1 MSAFRWFFVVLS
13 FVAAVGASG
22 FVVWSTW
29 PEAGG
34 TVALPLLSHV
44 LGGGAFLLE
53 LLSRAWKIQLSARA
67 LRVPLGFGAALRTCL
82 GGDFGAAVTPARS
95 GAEPARY
102 LVLTEARVPAAGRLL
117 ILFAELVL
125 EMFSLAAVVLVLAV
139 AFRGAGGA
147 LLGLEGLVGGYA
159 AFVLGVGA
167 AGLALAR
174 RNAHGPPPA
183 WARWMGAGR
192 WRAVQR
198 SLRQLRASVD
208 AVRHARGGMMTLAF
222 LASVVHVVARVLVL
236 PGLVY
241 GAGALATAAARDVA
255 PLVLWPLALT
265 YGGVVAPVP
274 GGGGAIEALFAAT
287 LAGHIPARIFGA
299 SLIWWRVYTF
309 YAYVVLGAFAAGR
322 TALRALRARGRRHE
336 AAEVARARTGLTG
349 EHPSPNALPPTPAG
363 PADAAARGAAAR
375 GA

>member
-1 MSAFRWFFVVLS
+1 VSPLRWFFVVLS
-13 FVAAVGASG
+13 FVAAVGASA

-29 PEAGG
+29 PAAGG
-34 TVALPLLSHV
+34 TVGLPLLSH
-44 LGGGAFLLE
+44 LLAGGALVVDLV
-53 LLSRAWKIQLSARA
+53 SRAWKIQLSARA
-67 LRVPLGFGAALRTCL
+67 LHVPLGFGAAMRACL

-102 LVLTEARVPAAGRLL
+102 LVLAEARVPAAGRLL
-117 ILFAELVL
+117 IMFAELVL
-125 EMFSLAAVVLVLAV
+125 EMLSLIVLVAALSV
-139 AFRGAGGA
+139 LFRDAGGA
-147 LLGLEGLVGGYA
+147 LVGLVGLVGGYS
-159 AFVLGVGA
+159 AFVLGVGVV
-167 AGLALAR
+167 GLLLAR
-174 RNAHGPPPA
+174 RNAHGPPPR

-198 SLRQLRASVD
+198 SLRQLRASVA
-208 AVRHARGGMMTLAF
+208 AVRLARPGLMALSL
-222 LASVVHVVARVLVL
+222 LASIVHVATRVAVL

-241 GAGALATAAARDVA
+241 GAGGLPDPSAQALA
-255 PLVLWPLALT
+255 PLVLWPIALT

-336 AAEVARARTGLTG
+336 EADARARTGRTG
-349 EHPSPNALPPTPAG
+349 EHAAPGAPPGAGGRGTAPNP
-363 PADAAARGAAAR
+363 AARGA
-375 GA
+375 

>member
-1 MSAFRWFFVVLS
+1 VTPLRWLLVLS
-13 FVAAVGASG
+13 SFAAAVGASA

-29 PEAGG
+29 PAAGG

-53 LLSRAWKIQLSARA
+53 LFSRAWKIQLSARA

-82 GGDFGAAVTPARS
+82 GGDFGAAITPARS

-102 LVLTEARVPAAGRLL
+102 LVLTEARVPAAGRIL

-125 EMFSLAAVVLVLAV
+125 EMFSLAAVVAALALL
-139 AFRGAGGA
+139 FRGAGGA

-159 AFVLGVGA
+159 AFVLGVGG

-174 RNAHGPPPA
+174 RNAKGPPPR

-208 AVRHARGGMMTLAF
+208 AVRRARHGMMTLAF

-241 GAGALATAAARDVA
+241 GASALAPHALA
-255 PLVLWPLALT
+255 PLVLWPLALA

-287 LAGHIPARIFGA
+287 LAGHIPARVFGA

-336 AAEVARARTGLTG
+336 AAAERGPPGRAGGAGGGAERTG
-349 EHPSPNALPPTPAG
+349 EHPVAAG
-363 PADAAARGAAAR
+363 A
-375 GA
+375 

>member
-1 MSAFRWFFVVLS
+1 
-13 FVAAVGASG
+13 
-22 FVVWSTW
+22 
-29 PEAGG
+29 
-34 TVALPLLSHV
+34 
-44 LGGGAFLLE
+44 
-53 LLSRAWKIQLSARA
+53 
-67 LRVPLGFGAALRTCL
+67 VPLSFGAALRTCL

-125 EMFSLAAVVLVLAV
+125 EMFSLAAVVLLLALV
-139 AFRGAGGA
+139 FRGSGGA
-147 LLGLEGLVGGYA
+147 LLGLQGLVGGYA
-159 AFVLGVGA
+159 AFILGIGA
-167 AGLALAR
+167 LGLLLAR
-174 RNAHGPPPA
+174 RNAHGPPPR
-183 WARWMGAGR
+183 WARWLGAGR

-198 SLRQLRASVD
+198 SLRQLRTSVA
-208 AVRHARGGMMTLAF
+208 AVRDARVGMMTAAF
-222 LASVVHVVARVLVL
+222 VASVVHVIARVLVL

-241 GAGALATAAARDVA
+241 GAGGLVAPTTRTVA

-287 LAGHIPARIFGA
+287 LAGSIPARIFGA

-309 YAYVVLGAFAAGR
+309 YAYVVLGAVAAGR

-336 AAEVARARTGLTG
+336 EVEARARTGRTG
-349 EHPSPNALPPTPAG
+349 EHPSPPTDYVTAT
-363 PADAAARGAAAR
+363 GA
-375 GA
+375 

>member
-1 MSAFRWFFVVLS
+1 MSPVRWFFVLLS
-13 FVAAVGASG
+13 FVAAVGASA

-29 PEAGG
+29 PAAGG
-34 TVALPLLSHV
+34 TVTLPLVSHL
-44 LGGGAFLLE
+44 LGGGALLLE

-67 LRVPLGFGAALRTCL
+67 LRVPLSFGAAVRTCL

-125 EMFSLAAVVLVLAV
+125 EMFSLAAVVLALALL
-139 AFRGAGGA
+139 FRGAGGA
-147 LLGLEGLVGGYA
+147 LVGLEGLVGGYA
-159 AFVLGVGA
+159 AFVLGAGA
-167 AGLALAR
+167 LGLLLAR
-174 RNAHGPPPA
+174 RNAHGPPPR
-183 WARWMGAGR
+183 WARWLGAGR

-208 AVRHARGGMMTLAF
+208 ALRRARGGMMTLAF

-241 GAGALATAAARDVA
+241 GAGALAGATRRSLA
-255 PLVLWPLALT
+255 PLALWPLALT

-274 GGGGAIEALFAAT
+274 GGGGAVEALFAAT
-287 LAGHIPARIFGA
+287 LAGHIPPRIFGA

-336 AAEVARARTGLTG
+336 AVEARARTGHTG
-349 EHPSPNALPPTPAG
+349 EHAAPPGTTPTGTARK
-363 PADAAARGAAAR
+363 PAARSA
-375 GA
+375 